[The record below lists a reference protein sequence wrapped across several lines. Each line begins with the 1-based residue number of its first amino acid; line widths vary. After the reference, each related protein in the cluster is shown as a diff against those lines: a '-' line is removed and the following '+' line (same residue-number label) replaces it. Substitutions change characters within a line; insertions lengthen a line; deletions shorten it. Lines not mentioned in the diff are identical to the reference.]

1 MAKMSKETTASDEII
16 WVSDI
21 DLSTT
26 LHAAT
31 WLDTTAALRN
41 LGWKVTLIAPSDA
54 GGNQQIRGVD
64 VKCFRWWKVF
74 LLKQVLYR
82 LQVFF
87 WLLFH
92 LPRKGVIFFHEYTAV
107 WAFGFRLLT
116 RLFTRRPIY
125 YVMDTRS
132 LPMEPEDGMTL
143 RTKLRHNYFWFVYRH
158 ASRWLDG
165 FTMITP
171 AMVEAVGVDPQKVWL
186 IWPSG
191 VTLEKF
197 SPAAALRKFPGE
209 NEPIELLYIGCMHLE
224 RNLMPFCQAVVDA
237 NMEQMKFHFVMVG
250 EGNQFDELQEYAQ
263 AHSQS
268 IEVLPAVPQH
278 ELIAFMAKAQVG
290 VLPFPDE
297 LKFRV
302 SSFIKLFEYMGAGLV
317 LAATRMSA
325 HEYVVGDGQFVIWS
339 EGAAVDQFSDCLM
352 KVWRQKQQL
361 PAMSANALEAS
372 HLWTW
377 EAAARKISDGFQTKM
392 NEYSH
397 KKEEK
402 RN

>member
-1 MAKMSKETTASDEII
+1 MNMKEEPIYSADEII
-16 WVSDI
+16 WISDI
-21 DLSTT
+21 DLSAT

-41 LGWKVTLIAPSDA
+41 LGWKVTLIAPSDTS
-54 GGNQQIRGVD
+54 GDQQVRGVE

-74 LLKQVLYR
+74 LLKQILYR
-82 LQVFF
+82 LQVFV
-87 WLLFH
+87 WLMFH
-92 LPRKGVIFFHEYTAV
+92 LPRKGVVFFHEYTAV
-107 WAFGFRLLT
+107 WAAVFRLLT
-116 RLFTRRPIY
+116 RAFTRRKIY

-132 LPMEPEDGMTL
+132 LPMEPEEGMTL

-197 SPAAALRKFPGE
+197 SPAASLRKFPGE

-224 RNLMPFCQAVVDA
+224 RNLMPFCQAVVNA
-237 NMEQMKFHFVMVG
+237 NVEQMKFHFVMVG
-250 EGNQFDELQEYAQ
+250 EGNQFDELREYAL
-263 AHSQS
+263 AHPESLT
-268 IEVLPAVPQH
+268 VLPAVPQN
-278 ELIAFMAKAQVG
+278 ELVAFMAKAQVG

-302 SSFIKLFEYMGAGLV
+302 SSAIKLFEYLGAGLV
-317 LAATRMSA
+317 IAATRISA
-325 HEYVVGDGQFVIWS
+325 HEYVIGDGQFVFWAEGSGSEHFRACLDSIW
-339 EGAAVDQFSDCLM
+339 Q
-352 KVWRQKQQL
+352 QKLQL
-361 PAMSANALEAS
+361 TAMSANALKAS

-377 EAAARKISDGFQTKM
+377 EAAARKISDGFR
-392 NEYSH
+392 
-397 KKEEK
+397 KKLDQYAQQNLE
-402 RN
+402 